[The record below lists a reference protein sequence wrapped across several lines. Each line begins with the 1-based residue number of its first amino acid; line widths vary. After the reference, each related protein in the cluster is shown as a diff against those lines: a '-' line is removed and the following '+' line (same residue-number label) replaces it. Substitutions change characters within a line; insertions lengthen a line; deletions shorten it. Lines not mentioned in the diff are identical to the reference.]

1 MTRTLTILLVL
12 AGFLQT
18 AIRCRAADDDAIQ
31 AIGSLFSKKKPA
43 ATAAAVKQ
51 TNMVEKAMFY
61 GTNFGKGRVEPEYRP
76 DRDTKPEHFCQPEWE
91 WGAQYLAEKKGASQD
106 VQALSKLTGEML
118 GNYFQDAY
126 AAKLKQQYEANAQ
139 KQRTVQEQ
147 LDQAKKVNDAAE
159 QYNKELKVEVE
170 KLKNQKTKTSA
181 DIDNAKKTKVNSEAI
196 ADIYDSEVK
205 RLEAEKEKAVNEN
218 LTKQAEDLETNIAK
232 LKDERDALREN
243 VKQLGSIEQNAG

>member
-61 GTNFGKGRVEPEYRP
+61 GTNFGKAVLSLNTALTG
-76 DRDTKPEHFCQPEWE
+76 TQNQNISASLMGM
-91 WGAQYLAEKKGASQD
+91 GAQYLAEKKGASQD